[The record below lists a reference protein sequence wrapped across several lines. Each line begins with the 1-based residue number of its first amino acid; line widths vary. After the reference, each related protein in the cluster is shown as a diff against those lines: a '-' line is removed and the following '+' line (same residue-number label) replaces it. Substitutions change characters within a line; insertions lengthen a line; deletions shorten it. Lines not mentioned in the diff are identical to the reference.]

1 VARKVGIY
9 TRISRDD
16 EGDAMGV
23 ARQQHMVAFAN
34 KSSHDASR
42 RISRKHL
49 ELAQQGKD
57 SGPPA
62 GSSWRMLGLPS
73 RTPSTQAEPSRRGPW
88 RTGWETGVLA

>member
-1 VARKVGIY
+1 
-9 TRISRDD
+9 
-16 EGDAMGV
+16 MGV